1 MKYDILYRRLS
12 EAERRLPPSQQ
23 ANYRDEGAVIR
34 RTYYP
39 SLSSPITYIIERK
52 GISWISLIPPTEAFH
67 RGISGIPRKLIRLAE
82 EGEISGR
89 VLDVG
94 CGTGENAL
102 YLAHLGLE
110 VWGIDAATS
119 AIKKAKEKAKKR
131 GIIVNFL
138 VGDALKLQL
147 LQNKF
152 DTVIDCGLFHVFT
165 DEERPIF
172 ATSLSSVLLPGG
184 RYFMLCFSEHEPGSY
199 GPRRVTQAEIRA
211 TFSKG
216 WKINYIREA
225 EFETMSGTESVKA
238 WLSSITRL

>member
-1 MKYDILYRRLS
+1 MNFFNSAY
-12 EAERRLPPSQQ
+12 
-23 ANYRDEGAVIR
+23 
-34 RTYYP
+34 
-39 SLSSPITYIIERK
+39 K
-52 GISWISLIPPTEAFH
+52 GIPPWDIGRPQKE
-67 RGISGIPRKLIRLAE
+67 LIRLE
-82 EGEISGR
+82 EDGEISGR

-102 YLAHLGLE
+102 YLAHLGFE
-110 VWGIDAATS
+110 VWGIDS
-119 AIKKAKEKAKKR
+119 APLAINKAKEKAKKR
-131 GIIVNFL
+131 GISVNFL

-152 DTVIDCGLFHVFT
+152 DTIIDCGLFHMFP

-172 ATSLSSVLLPGG
+172 AASLSSALYPGG
-184 RYFMLCFSEHEPGSY
+184 KYLMLCFSEHEPGSF
-199 GPRRVTQAEIRA
+199 GPRRVTRAEIRA

-225 EFETMSGTESVKA
+225 ELETTFGPDGVKA

>member
-1 MKYDILYRRLS
+1 MNFFNSAYEGTPPWDIGRPQK
-12 EAERRLPPSQQ
+12 E
-23 ANYRDEGAVIR
+23 
-34 RTYYP
+34 
-39 SLSSPITYIIERK
+39 
-52 GISWISLIPPTEAFH
+52 F
-67 RGISGIPRKLIRLAE
+67 IRLAE

-102 YLAHLGLE
+102 YLASLGFE
-110 VWGIDAATS
+110 VWGIDTAPS

-131 GIIVNFL
+131 GITVNFL
-138 VGDALKLQL
+138 VSDALKLQL
-147 LQNKF
+147 LQVKF
-152 DTVIDCGLFHVFT
+152 HTVIDCGLFHVFS

-172 ATSLSSVLLPGG
+172 AASLSSALYPGG
-184 RYFMLCFSEHEPGSY
+184 KYFMLCFSEHEPGSY

-225 EFETMSGTESVKA
+225 ELEITFGPDGVKA

>member
-1 MKYDILYRRLS
+1 MDFFNSAYKD
-12 EAERRLPPSQQ
+12 
-23 ANYRDEGAVIR
+23 
-34 RTYYP
+34 
-39 SLSSPITYIIERK
+39 
-52 GISWISLIPPTEAFH
+52 IPPWDIGRPQKEIIH
-67 RGISGIPRKLIRLAE
+67 LVE
-82 EGEISGR
+82 EGEISGK

-102 YLAHLGLE
+102 YLASLDLK
-110 VWGIDAATS
+110 VWGIDGAPI

-131 GIIVNFL
+131 GITINFL
-138 VGDALKLQL
+138 VSDALKLQL

-152 DTVIDCGLFHVFT
+152 DTIIDCGLFHVFS

-172 ATSLSSVLLPGG
+172 AASLSSALYHSGK
-184 RYFMLCFSEHEPGSY
+184 YCMLCFSEHEPGSY

-211 TFSKG
+211 TFGKG

-225 EFETMSGTESVKA
+225 EFETAFGPHDVKA

>member
-1 MKYDILYRRLS
+1 MNLNMNFFNSAY
-12 EAERRLPPSQQ
+12 
-23 ANYRDEGAVIR
+23 
-34 RTYYP
+34 
-39 SLSSPITYIIERK
+39 
-52 GISWISLIPPTEAFH
+52 
-67 RGISGIPRKLIRLAE
+67 SGIPPWDIGRPQKEFIRLAE
-82 EGEISGR
+82 EGEINGR

-102 YLAHLGLE
+102 YLAGLGFE
-110 VWGIDAATS
+110 VWGIDAAPP

-131 GIIVNFL
+131 GITVNFL

-152 DTVIDCGLFHVFT
+152 DTIIDCGLFHVFS

-172 ATSLSSVLLPGG
+172 TASLSSSLHPGG
-184 RYFMLCFSEHEPGSY
+184 KYFMLCFSEHVPGSC

-225 EFETMSGTESVKA
+225 ELESTLGPESVKA